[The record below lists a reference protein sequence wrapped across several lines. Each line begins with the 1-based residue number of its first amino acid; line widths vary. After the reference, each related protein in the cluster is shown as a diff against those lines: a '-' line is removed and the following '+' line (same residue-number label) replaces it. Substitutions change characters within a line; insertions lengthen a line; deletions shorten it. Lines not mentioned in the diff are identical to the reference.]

1 MRLWI
6 YEIFDFLETSENED
20 KFLVTCSILEIY
32 KENFNDLLNMNTK
45 SSDLKIKEDPK
56 RGTTVTN
63 LLKPDFQ
70 ERDSLF
76 ELINNAEENR
86 TIAETRLNKQSSR
99 SHIVF
104 MISIKVVLQDG
115 TEKYGNLN
123 LIDLAGSEKVK
134 WKLMIRF
141 QKKSWLN

>member
-1 MRLWI
+1 M
-6 YEIFDFLETSENED
+6 ETSENED

-134 WKLMIRF
+134 
-141 QKKSWLN
+141 